1 MSEGRL
7 CTNMRNYEIMY
18 ILKAD
23 LTADARNELIERLNG
38 ILTSNG
44 ATVNKVDESMGLRD
58 LAYEIKKE
66 KQGYYVVLNVTA
78 DEKATSEFSRLVKIN
93 PNVLRHLILLQDE

>member
-1 MSEGRL
+1 
-7 CTNMRNYEIMY
+7 MRNYEIMY

-23 LTADARNELIERLNG
+23 LDPEARGELINRLSG

-44 ATVNKVDESMGLRD
+44 ATVNKVDESLGLRD

-66 KQGYYVVLNVTA
+66 RQGYYVVLDVTA

-93 PNVLRHLILLQDE
+93 PNVLRHIVLLKDE